1 MILKLK
7 RFEKIVLVFF
17 LAFAIGM
24 SLIWLFEERFSK
36 EKWKAEPTRRYKMV
50 DDLIESQILKG
61 KSKEEVILMLGYPNL
76 RSDNDNDVF
85 AYSLGV
91 PPSFFKSKREKLL
104 VIFSKEIVKDVT
116 LVID

>member
-17 LAFAIGM
+17 LAFVIGM
-24 SLIWLFEERFSK
+24 SLIWMFEERFST

-50 DDLIESQILKG
+50 DDLIESQILLG
-61 KSKEEVILMLGYPNL
+61 KSKEKVVLMLGYPNL
-76 RSDNDNDVF
+76 RSDDQIDVF

-91 PPSFFKSKREKLL
+91 PPSFFKTKREKLL
-104 VIFSKEIVKDVT
+104 VIFNKEIVENVT
-116 LVID
+116 LAID